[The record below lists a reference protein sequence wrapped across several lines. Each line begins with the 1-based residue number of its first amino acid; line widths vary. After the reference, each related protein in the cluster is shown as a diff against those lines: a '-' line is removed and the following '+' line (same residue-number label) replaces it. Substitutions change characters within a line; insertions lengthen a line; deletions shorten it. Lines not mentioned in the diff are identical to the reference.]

1 MLRGYHRARY
11 VPEAFLHVQG
21 GWSSKR
27 RLQAMYRAVDIE
39 EEEVLEFNL
48 IQRLTFL
55 EYLPV
60 RSGIRKSSSSP
71 ELTVECD
78 PCSTSPGPQK
88 ESWGRLVSVSTD
100 CSSGATWSR
109 QESTHSRCLTFHDAL
124 VNAASTKSDNSATPT
139 DFADLEIPE
148 TGSSGSELG
157 TCGQWSVGSALHSQ
171 GDCKPCA
178 WTLLAWLSWWTEVEI
193 VEGSSMFSNVF
204 HLCEILNT
212 FHFFHGSFDV
222 QS

>member
-1 MLRGYHRARY
+1 MLRGYHRARSARY

-27 RLQAMYRAVDIE
+27 RLQGMYRQAVDI

-78 PCSTSPGPQK
+78 PCSTSTGPQK
-88 ESWGRLVSVSTD
+88 ESWGRQVSVSTD

-109 QESTHSRCLTFHDAL
+109 QESTNSRCLTFRDTL

-139 DFADLEIPE
+139 DFADFADLEILE
-148 TGSSGSELG
+148 TGSSGELG

-178 WTLLAWLSWWTEVEI
+178 
-193 VEGSSMFSNVF
+193 
-204 HLCEILNT
+204 
-212 FHFFHGSFDV
+212 
-222 QS
+222 